1 MRLRAAAA
9 ALVFAVSAP
18 SGGGSGVRPPPAAP
32 AAAAA
37 DAPLPVER
45 GRDPLGLVRSDARPR
60 VWVLFDT
67 STSMTIRIGRR
78 TRHAVARET
87 LEHAIRT
94 LVSAAG
100 EPLVHWRIAS
110 FRAYRWDWPPKPPM
124 EAACADPTRGV
135 GLPPGSPPG
144 PAVWRDAPCAGMVL
158 RTTAAGCDAAA
169 ARAEAL
175 EQLPPYPNAD
185 ITPNGVGLRQLAAHI
200 RNEAISDLE
209 PGQQNIVL
217 LLTDGMDTCECDD
230 RVWRDP
236 LAPPP
241 ERFSSWRA
249 SLRRGDRTPAPDPP
263 RRARRYELSGMNA
276 GLKAK
281 AAFYDLNDGDPDAG
295 IGDIYIIGFGS
306 GRSFERGLTNH
317 LAWMGS
323 NLRRPAYH
331 ASRAESLAEA
341 LDEVLRAVTLPE
353 GEVKVGAPRLATVKE
368 LVASGP
374 TDAFAGTDPTR
385 ARDALVAPRA
395 EPKKLAEVLRL
406 RNGYAD
412 NVLLSTSAD
421 LGRLRGRL
429 VARPVYGG
437 ASASAPSP
445 TDGDAEPDDPGAPV
459 IWDAGARL
467 ERRDPASRL
476 ILFHR
481 AGETRL
487 RRFEVGTVTAADL
500 GVQYGFLREL
510 DGHGARNAADAAEMA
525 VRLIRGERVAVHPET
540 DTIYGPDGRPHFTGG
555 VGTWKLRESLA
566 SPVAAGSPPLHPDA
580 APRNRAAYRRFFERR
595 VNRRT
600 VAYLATGGGMLH
612 AFAADTGEELFAF
625 IPAEVLGPT
634 AEERDRGVYHW
645 HTGAGLGR
653 VILRE
658 LAAGYATRAPDR
670 QVGLVG
676 RYTLAGSPVVRD
688 VYLRETGE
696 WATVLAFGRDFGG
709 RFVTALDVS
718 EVGGDWNG
726 THRVERPGAGGRGL
740 PKLLFHLGNR
750 VAVDDGAADGFG
762 ETPPPL
768 LVETPAGAGGGSEWT
783 AFAAG
788 GAGSASDDSGEWLF
802 EIAPGTGRIRRR
814 HRLAAGEDPEIDKN
828 GAPTAPAP
836 WSPSWANPEASD
848 LVTRLYL
855 GDLHGQVHRLALDE
869 AGRRLTVAHRLGGR
883 RPIVTR
889 PVAFPFPGRY
899 EPHLLVVT
907 GGDRRVAGEPAGLV
921 LLRETSGRLEEVWRR
936 DLPAGEAPQGNPAV
950 RIGRGAVEV
959 LLATTA
965 AAAAEVTC
973 GSTVTGVGVS
983 RLRAFNGLTGAPAPG
998 ALGGS
1003 AAIEYGAGRIR
1014 GLSVSSSGNVA
1025 LGVSQSGGGVFDTVI
1040 GDFRFKVSEGAL
1052 TEITFFVEGL
1062 RRSPF

>member
-9 ALVFAVSAP
+9 LALAVSAP
-18 SGGGSGVRPPPAAP
+18 SGGGSGLRPPAPAP

-45 GRDPLGLVRSDARPR
+45 GRDPLGLVRRAARPR

-67 STSMTIRIGRR
+67 STSMTIRVGRR

-94 LVSAAG
+94 MVSEAG

-110 FRAYRWDWPPKPPM
+110 FRRYRWDWPPKPPM
-124 EAACADPTRGV
+124 EAACFDPTRGV

-144 PAVWRDAPCAGMVL
+144 PPVWKDAPCTGMAL
-158 RTTAAGCDAAA
+158 RTKAAACDAAA

-175 EQLPPYPNAD
+175 DQLPRSPNAD
-185 ITPNGVGLRQLAAHI
+185 ITPNGIGLRQLAAHI
-200 RNEAISDLE
+200 RNEAIADLE

-217 LLTDGMDTCECDD
+217 LLTDGMDTCECDGQ
-230 RVWRDP
+230 VWRDP
-236 LAPPP
+236 YDPTGGAHG
-241 ERFSSWRA
+241 WA
-249 SLRRGDRTPAPDPP
+249 VSLRGSDRAPDPAP
-263 RRARRYELSGMNA
+263 RRRPRRYQRAGMNA

-281 AAFYDLNDGDPDAG
+281 AAFRALNDGDPNAG
-295 IGDIYIIGFGS
+295 IGDIYIIGFGG
-306 GRSFERGLTNH
+306 GRSRERELTNH
-317 LAWMGS
+317 LAWMAS
-323 NLRRPAYH
+323 DLKRPAYH
-331 ASRAESLAEA
+331 ANGPEALADA
-341 LDEVLRAVTLPE
+341 LDEVLRTVTLPE
-353 GEVKVGAPRLATVKE
+353 GEAKVGAPRLATVKE

-374 TDAFAGTDPTR
+374 TAAFAGTDPTR
-385 ARDALVAPRA
+385 ARDALVADRA
-395 EPKKLAEVLRL
+395 KPKKLAETLRL
-406 RNGYAD
+406 RGGYAD

-437 ASASAPSP
+437 APAAAPP
-445 TDGDAEPDDPGAPV
+445 PRDRDAGAKTAGAPV

-467 ERRDPASRL
+467 ERRAPADRL
-476 ILFHR
+476 VLFHR
-481 AGETRL
+481 PGETVL
-487 RRFEVGTVTAADL
+487 RRFEVGTVTARDL
-500 GVQYGFLREL
+500 GVEYGFLREL
-510 DGHGARNAADAAEMA
+510 DGRGARNAADAAEIV
-525 VRLIRGERVAVHPET
+525 VRLIRGERIAVHPET
-540 DTIYGPDGRPHFTGG
+540 GLIYGPDRRPHFVGG

-566 SPVAAGSPPLHPDA
+566 SPVAAGSPPRHPDA

-595 VNRRT
+595 MNRRT
-600 VAYLATGGGMLH
+600 VVYLPTSGGMLH
-612 AFAADTGEELFAF
+612 AFAADTGDELFAF
-625 IPAEVLGPT
+625 IPADVLGPT
-634 AEERDRGVYHW
+634 AKERDEGGGYDSL
-645 HTGAGLGR
+645 TGAGLDR
-653 VILRE
+653 AILRD
-658 LAAGYATRAPDR
+658 LAAGYANPVADR

-688 VYLRETGE
+688 LYLPLAGE
-696 WATVLAFGRDFGG
+696 WATALAFGRDFGG
-709 RFVTALDVS
+709 RFLTALDVS
-718 EVGGDWNG
+718 EVGGRWNG
-726 THRVERPGAGGRGL
+726 GHRVERPGAGGRGL

-750 VAVDDGAADGFG
+750 VAIDDGAADGFG

-768 LVETPAGAGGGSEWT
+768 LVEAPAAGSGSEWT

-802 EIAPGTGRIRRR
+802 EIAPENGRIRRR
-814 HRLAAGEDPEIDKN
+814 HRLAAGGDPEIGKN

-836 WSPSWANPEASD
+836 WSPSWANAEASD

-855 GDLHGQVHRLALDE
+855 GDLHGQIHRLALDE
-869 AGRRLTVAHRLGGR
+869 PARRMTVASRLGGKH
-883 RPIVTR
+883 PIVTR

-907 GGDRRVAGEPAGLV
+907 GGDRRVTGERARLV
-921 LLRETSGRLEEVWRR
+921 LLREGSGRLEEVWRR
-936 DLPAGEAPQGNPAV
+936 ELPVGEVPQGSPAV
-950 RIGRGAVEV
+950 RLGRGGVEV

-965 AAAAEVTC
+965 APTTEVKC
-973 GSTVTGVGVS
+973 GETTTGVGVS

-998 ALGGS
+998 ALGGGG

-1025 LGVSQSGGGVFDTVI
+1025 LGVSQSGGGGVFDTVI

-1052 TEITFFVEGL
+1052 AEITFFVEGL

>member
-9 ALVFAVSAP
+9 LLLAASAP
-18 SGGGSGVRPPPAAP
+18 SGGGSGVRPPPPAP
-32 AAAAA
+32 AAAA

-67 STSMTIRIGRR
+67 STSMKQRIGRR
-78 TRHAVARET
+78 TRHSVARET

-94 LVSAAG
+94 LVSDAG

-124 EAACADPTRGV
+124 EAACADPTLGV
-135 GLPPGSPPG
+135 GLPPGSPSG
-144 PAVWRDAPCAGMVL
+144 PPVWRDAPCAGMVL
-158 RTTAAGCDAAA
+158 RTTASRCDAAA
-169 ARAEAL
+169 ARRAAL
-175 EQLPPYPNAD
+175 AQLPPSPNAD

-200 RNEAISDLE
+200 RNEALSDLE

-217 LLTDGMDTCECDD
+217 LLTDGVDTCECDE
-230 RVWRDP
+230 RVWPDP
-236 LAPPP
+236 YAGSAEPY
-241 ERFSSWRA
+241 SSWRA
-249 SLRRGDRTPAPDPP
+249 SLRRGDRTPTPDRP
-263 RRARRYELSGMNA
+263 RRARRYELAGMNA
-276 GLKAK
+276 GLKAQ
-281 AAFYDLNDGDPDAG
+281 AAFFALNDGDPDAG
-295 IGDIYIIGFGS
+295 IGDIYIIGFGTGAS
-306 GRSFERGLTNH
+306 RERGLTNH

-331 ASRAESLAEA
+331 ATRPESLADA

-368 LVASGP
+368 LVASSP

-385 ARDALVAPRA
+385 ARNALVADPG
-395 EPKKLAEVLRL
+395 EPKKLAEILRL
-406 RNGYAD
+406 RRGYAD
-412 NVLLSTSAD
+412 NVLLTTSAD

-429 VARPVYGG
+429 AAHPVYGG
-437 ASASAPSP
+437 APASAPSP
-445 TDGDAEPDDPGAPV
+445 TDGEAEPDGAGAPV

-510 DGHGARNAADAAEMA
+510 DGQGAHSAADAAEMV
-525 VRLIRGERVAVHPET
+525 VRLVRGERIAVHPET
-540 DTIYGPDGRPHFTGG
+540 RTIYGPDRRPHFVGG
-555 VGTWKLRESLA
+555 VGTWKLRETLA
-566 SPVAAGSPPLHPDA
+566 SPVAAGSPPRHPDA
-580 APRNRAAYRRFFERR
+580 APRERAAYRRFFERR

-600 VAYLATGGGMLH
+600 VVYLPTSGGMLH

-625 IPAEVLGPT
+625 IPADVLGPT
-634 AEERDRGVYHW
+634 AEERNTPGVYDW
-645 HTGAGLGR
+645 GAGLGLGR
-653 VILRE
+653 VVLRE
-658 LAAGYATRAPDR
+658 LAAGYATRAPGR

-688 VYLRETGE
+688 VHLREAGE

-718 EVGGDWNG
+718 EVGGNWNG
-726 THRVERPGAGGRGL
+726 THRAERPGAGGRGL

-750 VAVDDGAADGFG
+750 VALADGAADGFG

-768 LVETPAGAGGGSEWT
+768 LAEAPAAVGSGSEWT

-802 EIAPGTGRIRRR
+802 EIAPGSGRIRRR
-814 HRLAAGEDPEIDKN
+814 HRLAAGEHPEIGKN

-869 AGRRLTVAHRLGGR
+869 AGRRMTVAHRLGGGH
-883 RPIVTR
+883 PIVTR

-907 GGDRRVAGEPAGLV
+907 GGDRRVAGRPASLV
-921 LLRETSGRLEEVWRR
+921 LLRETSGRLEEVWKR
-936 DLPAGEAPQGNPAV
+936 DLPAGEVPQGHPAV

-973 GSTVTGVGVS
+973 GKSVSGVGVS
-983 RLRAFNGLTGAPAPG
+983 RLRAFNGLTGAPAPA
-998 ALGGS
+998 ALGGR
-1003 AAIEYGAGRIR
+1003 AALEYGAGRVR

>member
-9 ALVFAVSAP
+9 LVLAVSAP
-18 SGGGSGVRPPPAAP
+18 SGGGSGVRPPPPAP
-32 AAAAA
+32 AAAA

-45 GRDPLGLVRSDARPR
+45 GRDPLGLVRKDARPR

-94 LVSAAG
+94 LVSDAG

-124 EAACADPTRGV
+124 EAACADPKRGL

-144 PAVWRDAPCAGMVL
+144 PPVWRDAPCSGMVL

-169 ARAEAL
+169 ARTDAL
-175 EQLPPYPNAD
+175 ENLPPFPNAD

-200 RNEAISDLE
+200 RNEAIADLE

-217 LLTDGMDTCECDD
+217 LLTDGVDTCECDEF
-230 RVWRDP
+230 VWRDP
-236 LAPPP
+236 HHPTGGTPG
-241 ERFSSWRA
+241 WRV
-249 SLRRGDRTPAPDPP
+249 SLRRSDHTPDPDPP
-263 RRARRYELSGMNA
+263 KRPRRFQRAGMNA

-281 AAFYDLNDGDPDAG
+281 AAFWALNDGDPDAG
-295 IGDIYIIGFGS
+295 IGDIYIIGFGG
-306 GRSFERGLTNH
+306 GRGRERDLTNH
-317 LAWMGS
+317 LAWMAS
-323 NLRRPAYH
+323 DLRRPAYH
-331 ASRAESLAEA
+331 ARRPEALAEA

-385 ARDALVAPRA
+385 ARDALVARPG
-395 EPKKLAEVLRL
+395 EPKKLAETLRL
-406 RNGYAD
+406 RRGYAD
-412 NVLLSTSAD
+412 NVLLTTSAD

-437 ASASAPSP
+437 SPASAPSP
-445 TDGDAEPDDPGAPV
+445 TDGEAEAKAPGAPV

-467 ERRDPASRL
+467 ERRDPAGRL

-487 RRFEVGTVTAADL
+487 RRFEVGTVTGADL
-500 GVQYGFLREL
+500 GVEYGFLREL
-510 DGHGARNAADAAEMA
+510 DGRGAKNAADAAEIV
-525 VRLIRGERVAVHPET
+525 VRLVRGERIAVHPET
-540 DTIYGPDGRPHFTGG
+540 RTIYGPDGRPYFIGG

-566 SPVAAGSPPLHPDA
+566 SPVAAGSPPRHPDA
-580 APRNRAAYRRFFERR
+580 APRERAAYRRFFERR

-600 VAYLATGGGMLH
+600 VVYLPTSGGMLH

-625 IPAEVLGPT
+625 IPADVLGPT
-634 AEERDRGVYHW
+634 PEERNTPGGYDSL
-645 HTGAGLGR
+645 TGLGLDR
-653 VILRE
+653 VILRD
-658 LAAGYATRAPDR
+658 LAAGYAVPIPGR

-688 VYLRETGE
+688 VYLREAGE

-726 THRVERPGAGGRGL
+726 AHRVQHPGAGGRGL

-768 LVETPAGAGGGSEWT
+768 LVEAPAAAGSGGEWT

-814 HRLAAGEDPEIDKN
+814 HRLAAGADPEIAKN

-836 WSPSWANPEASD
+836 WSPSWANPEAND

-869 AGRRLTVAHRLGGR
+869 AGRRMTVAHRLGGK

-907 GGDRRVAGEPAGLV
+907 GGDRRVAGEPASLF

-936 DLPAGEAPQGNPAV
+936 DLPAGEAPQGSPAV
-950 RIGRGAVEV
+950 RIGRGTVEV

-965 AAAAEVTC
+965 AAPAEVNC
-973 GSTVTGVGVS
+973 GATVTGVGVS
-983 RLRAFNGLTGAPAPG
+983 RLRAFNGSTGAPAPG

-1003 AAIEYGAGRIR
+1003 GAAIEYGAGRIR